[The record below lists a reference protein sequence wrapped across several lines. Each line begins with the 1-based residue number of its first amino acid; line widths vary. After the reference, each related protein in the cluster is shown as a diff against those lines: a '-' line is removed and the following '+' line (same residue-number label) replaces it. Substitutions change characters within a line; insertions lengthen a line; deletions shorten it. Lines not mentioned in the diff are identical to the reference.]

1 MPCPAWFRMTPVE
14 FPGLAAWKLRYLE
27 RNCMSRRVLGL
38 KRSIGRDYNPVPIS
52 LSLIEGTCASGTIR
66 SAPALQAHPGVST
79 GRLPP
84 THMSRML
91 RTWPREQASPHA
103 GFQVDLKG
111 QVALVTGASR
121 GIGRAIAVRLA
132 SCGAT
137 VVGVARSLEGLQA
150 TLQAIHDA
158 GGTAEGFAA
167 DVADS
172 SEVKR
177 IVDEVEAKY
186 QRISVL
192 VNNAGIT
199 RDGLML
205 RMEDD
210 AWQEVIDT
218 NLKGTFLF
226 SRAVGVV
233 MMRARCGRIINISS
247 VAGLVGNPG
256 QANYAASK
264 AGVIGFS
271 KTVARE
277 LAARGITVNVIAPGF
292 ITTDMT
298 DVLPDKI
305 KTEVKERI
313 PLRRFG
319 TPDDIADLVCYL
331 ASPGASYLTGQVIAV
346 DGGLTV

>member
-1 MPCPAWFRMTPVE
+1 MA
-14 FPGLAAWKLRYLE
+14 
-27 RNCMSRRVLGL
+27 
-38 KRSIGRDYNPVPIS
+38 
-52 LSLIEGTCASGTIR
+52 EGAS
-66 SAPALQAHPGVST
+66 
-79 GRLPP
+79 
-84 THMSRML
+84 
-91 RTWPREQASPHA
+91 ASPHT

-121 GIGRAIAVRLA
+121 GIGRSIAVRLA

-137 VVGVARSLEGLQA
+137 VVGVARSFEGLQA
-150 TLQAIHDA
+150 TLQAIQDA

-167 DVADS
+167 NVADS
-172 SEVKR
+172 TEVKR

-210 AWQEVIDT
+210 AWQEVVDT

-226 SRAVGVV
+226 SRAVGII
-233 MMRARCGRIINISS
+233 MMRARYGRIINISS

-298 DVLPDKI
+298 QILPDKI

-319 TPDDIADLVCYL
+319 TPEDVADLVCYL
-331 ASPGASYLTGQVIAV
+331 ASPGASYITGQVIAV
-346 DGGLTV
+346 DGGLTA

>member
-1 MPCPAWFRMTPVE
+1 MA
-14 FPGLAAWKLRYLE
+14 
-27 RNCMSRRVLGL
+27 
-38 KRSIGRDYNPVPIS
+38 
-52 LSLIEGTCASGTIR
+52 EGAS
-66 SAPALQAHPGVST
+66 
-79 GRLPP
+79 
-84 THMSRML
+84 
-91 RTWPREQASPHA
+91 ASPQA

-121 GIGRAIAVRLA
+121 GIGRAISVRLA

-150 TLQAIHDA
+150 TLQVIHDT
-158 GGTAEGFAA
+158 GGTAEGIAA
-167 DVADS
+167 NVADS
-172 SEVKR
+172 TEVTR

-205 RMEDD
+205 RMEDN

-233 MMRARCGRIINISS
+233 MMRARYGRIINISS
-247 VAGLVGNPG
+247 VSGLVGNPG

-319 TPDDIADLVCYL
+319 TPDDIADLVCFL
-331 ASPGASYLTGQVIAV
+331 ASPAASYITGQVIAV